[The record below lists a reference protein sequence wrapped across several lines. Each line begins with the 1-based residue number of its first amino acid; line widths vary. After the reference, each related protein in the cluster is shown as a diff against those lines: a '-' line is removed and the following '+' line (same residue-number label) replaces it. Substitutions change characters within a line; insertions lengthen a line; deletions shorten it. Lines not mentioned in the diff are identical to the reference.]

1 MGHVTKRYYF
11 FWEKTSKTQL
21 SRTQRKVMTKEKGG
35 GNSVNEWDNEYAKV
49 SRIASQH
56 RTQGL
61 GLSNSQVESRQLFQH
76 IKRLD
81 DSLTTLPLQPNQISR
96 RRRLLQH
103 LRGQRIDNMSSSNNN
118 SDGNYVP
125 PSALTDGGIH
135 QPPQSQMAMAMQQ
148 QDAMIDE
155 LAVGVGRLRDQT
167 QVIGDEARMHV
178 NLLNDMESNLDAAQ
192 VGLDAETRR
201 AAKLKEDQSVW
212 RLQLIV
218 AGLFVLFV
226 LLFFLGLSP

>member
-1 MGHVTKRYYF
+1 MS
-11 FWEKTSKTQL
+11 TS
-21 SRTQRKVMTKEKGG
+21 SA
-35 GNSVNEWDNEYAKV
+35 VNEWDNDYARV
-49 SRIASQH
+49 ARIASQF

-61 GLSNSQVESRQLFQH
+61 NKNKSSLVSTQQAEPRQLFQH
-76 IKRLD
+76 ITRLD
-81 DSLTTLPLQPNQISR
+81 ESLSTLPLPASQIQR

-103 LRGQRIDNMSSSNNN
+103 LRGHRIDSMNSANNN
-118 SDGNYVP
+118 NDYLP
-125 PSALTDGGIH
+125 PSADGGD
-135 QPPQSQMAMAMQQ
+135 QGQQPQSQMAVAMEQ

-178 NLLNDMESNLDAAQ
+178 NLLNDMETNLDSAHD
-192 VGLDAETRR
+192 GLDNETRR
-201 AAKLKEDQSVW
+201 AARLREDSSVW

-226 LLFFLGLSP
+226 LLFFLGMSP